1 MINPR
6 ISADWST
13 TKPIAAFS
21 CTPGIQEVHT
31 KAVIVHVTPGLLG
44 FRVLFNFPYRKCI
57 AKHMINPRISAD
69 WSTTKPI
76 AAFSCTPGE
85 QEVHTKA

>member
-21 CTPGIQEVHT
+21 CTPRVQEVHT
-31 KAVIVHVTPGLLG
+31 KAEFEHLTPALLG
-44 FRVLFNFPYRKCI
+44 LGVLCSSHALEMYCETY
-57 AKHMINPRISAD
+57 D
-69 WSTTKPI
+69 
-76 AAFSCTPGE
+76 
-85 QEVHTKA
+85 